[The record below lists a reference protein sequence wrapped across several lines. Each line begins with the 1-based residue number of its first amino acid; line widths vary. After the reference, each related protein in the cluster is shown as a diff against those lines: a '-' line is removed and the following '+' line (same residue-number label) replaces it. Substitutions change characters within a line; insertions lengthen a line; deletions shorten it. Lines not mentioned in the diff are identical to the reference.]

1 VVEKKEKNVQNIL
14 HVVLQQQNVKIKV
27 KVQNGVKQNDLQTSH
42 LMNLLLKSNPQGEI
56 ILYTKQLQ
64 MVELYGNLQKRL
76 QKLLKVMIIN
86 LLLLHGINY
95 LEVWVMM

>member
-1 VVEKKEKNVQNIL
+1 
-14 HVVLQQQNVKIKV
+14 
-27 KVQNGVKQNDLQTSH
+27 
-42 LMNLLLKSNPQGEI
+42 MNLLLKSNPQGEI

-64 MVELYGNLQKRL
+64 MVDLYGNLQKRL